1 MTRKEYMERGDQ
13 DSAHR
18 EYYSQFV
25 TEGIRQAVSLK
36 FGDKIHQSECP
47 HFNDIPLVGWDSL
60 AKTYSFHVA
69 HKNKELNG
77 SHTFS
82 LCEGV
87 CMLKEAAQ
95 QIREEKA

>member
-1 MTRKEYMERGDQ
+1 MTRKEYMDREDGVI
-13 DSAHR
+13 AHR
-18 EYYSQFV
+18 GYYSQFV
-25 TEGIRQAVSLK
+25 TEGIRQAVSRK

-47 HFNDIPLVGWDSL
+47 HFNDIPLLQWDSL
-60 AKTYSFHVA
+60 AHSYSQHIA
-69 HKNKELNG
+69 RKNKELNG

-95 QIREEKA
+95 QIREREQ